1 MINERLLEYLKTADD
16 YVSGEK
22 LGEILGVSRSAVW
35 KEISALRQAGYEIVA
50 VTNRGYKINSVG
62 DIINSEEIEQTDL

>member
-35 KEISALRQAGYEIVA
+35 KEIRDTVSRAGYTA
-50 VTNRGYKINSVG
+50 TSVV
-62 DIINSEEIEQTDL
+62 IEK